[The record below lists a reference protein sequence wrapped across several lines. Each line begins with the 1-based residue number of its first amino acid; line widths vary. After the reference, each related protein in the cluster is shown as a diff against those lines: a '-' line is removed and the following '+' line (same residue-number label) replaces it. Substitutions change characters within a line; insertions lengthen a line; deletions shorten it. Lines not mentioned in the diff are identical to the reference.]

1 VFVAVASLEIVIE
14 LELTIDSI
22 TDPTGIP
29 TPCIAAPTVY
39 SFAAVPVFVL
49 TDVIALLPNVV
60 FPVTALAI
68 PNCLATTNVFAPR
81 CLTIE

>member
-1 VFVAVASLEIVIE
+1 MAALEIVIDDV
-14 LELTIDSI
+14 LTIDSI
-22 TDPTGIP
+22 TEPAGIP
-29 TPCIAAPTVY
+29 TPCIAEPTENSYCASVG
-39 SFAAVPVFVL
+39 SVL

-68 PNCLATTNVFAPR
+68 PNCLATTNVFEPR